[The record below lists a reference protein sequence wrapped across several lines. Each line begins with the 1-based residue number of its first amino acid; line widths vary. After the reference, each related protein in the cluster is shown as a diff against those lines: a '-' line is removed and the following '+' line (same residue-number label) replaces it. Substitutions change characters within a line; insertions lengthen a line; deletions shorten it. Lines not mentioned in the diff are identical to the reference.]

1 LLQLTKLAPAAADR
15 ATDDVAILIS
25 HEAGHCLHFMQWR
38 RLVIEVTESS
48 VDDGALFRGQVVM
61 RLVTKLQHGVSPAA

>member
-1 LLQLTKLAPAAADR
+1 
-15 ATDDVAILIS
+15 
-25 HEAGHCLHFMQWR
+25 MQWR